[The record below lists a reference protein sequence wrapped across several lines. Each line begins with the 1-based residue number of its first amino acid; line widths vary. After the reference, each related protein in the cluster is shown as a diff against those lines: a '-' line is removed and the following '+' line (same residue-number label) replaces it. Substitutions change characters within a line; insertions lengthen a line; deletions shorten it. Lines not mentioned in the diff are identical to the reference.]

1 MLEGYSEYRHSL
13 LIPKEETIM
22 GDWNPEQYLK
32 FKNERTQP
40 SMDLVSRI
48 KIEKA
53 DFIIDIGCGPGNS
66 TQILRQ
72 RWPSAEIVGIDR
84 SEEMIKKARED
95 YPDPKWFIADAASFN
110 SDLLYDIVFSNAT
123 LQWIPH
129 HEILVPNLF
138 KLVRSKGALTV
149 QIPADNE
156 SPLHKALLSASRND
170 HWHRYTRGCDKLLHY
185 QSSDYYYNLL
195 TPLASEIE
203 LWETTYYHILPSH
216 QGLIEWYKST
226 GMRPFLDRLPDE
238 ESKMKFEK
246 DVLERCKDN
255 YKIQNNGK
263 ILYPF
268 KRIFFIAYK

>member
-1 MLEGYSEYRHSL
+1 MLEGYPEYRRL
-13 LIPKEETIM
+13 LLLNKEETIM
-22 GDWNPEQYLK
+22 GDWNPDQYLK

-72 RWPSAEIVGIDR
+72 KWPSSQIVGIDR

-95 YPDPKWFIADAASFN
+95 YPDQKWFTADAASFK
-110 SDLLYDIVFSNAT
+110 SDLLYDIVFSNAV

-129 HEILVPNLF
+129 HEILVPTLF
-138 KLVRSKGALTV
+138 KLVQSKGALAV
-149 QIPADNE
+149 QIPANQE
-156 SPLHKALLSASRND
+156 SPLHKALLSVSLND
-170 HWHRYTRGCDKLLHY
+170 PWHRYTEGCEKLFHY

-195 TPLASEIE
+195 APLATEIE
-203 LWETTYYHILPSH
+203 QWETTYYHILPSH
-216 QGLIEWYKST
+216 QGLIEWYKGT
-226 GMRPFLDRLPDE
+226 GMRPFLDRIPGAV
-238 ESKMKFEK
+238 SKMKFENE
-246 DVLERCKDN
+246 VLEKCKDN

-268 KRIFFIAYK
+268 NRIFFIAYR